1 VNIICR
7 DGRLQV
13 VSVRTG
19 IAGARALVIIGLVL
33 FGSKFLISREYP
45 PEASPP
51 KPVTLPTPAVK
62 ILSNGLKV
70 IVIERHSLPV
80 ITLRLVVKAGA
91 EADPPDL
98 PGTAQLVASLID
110 EGTEGRSA
118 QQIAQAI
125 DQIGGSLQTG
135 AEWDDSFG
143 AVTVLSDAR
152 ALAFDIL
159 SDTIIHPSFAPVEI
173 ERQRRQTLS
182 ALEVMRQDPAY
193 LADTAVSELVFSR
206 TAYSH
211 PSAGTTEAIRRI
223 SQADLRHFHGRYYR
237 PANSILAVAG
247 DITASEAFR
256 FAEGFFGPWKT
267 GPQELARAPVLAPRV
282 EPREILVIDKPDAV
296 QSQIRIGNLAVRR
309 DSPEYNTLIVA
320 NQILGGPATNRL
332 FKALRSQH
340 GLAYGAS
347 SDLLCY
353 QSVGAWVAKTSTR
366 SLETVKALQMMIEQ
380 MKRLREHAISR
391 PELDLTQGYLTGH
404 MALDFETTEQIAGRF
419 LEMAIYNLPLDYW
432 QRFPE
437 EVGRV
442 NRDQVAGATR
452 EYLDPDHAVI
462 VLVGNAALFD
472 QDLSKLG
479 HVRVISAATVDF
491 TSANLE
497 RPANAKSETGSKE

>member
-1 VNIICR
+1 MNSIFR
-7 DGRLQV
+7 DGRPQLV
-13 VSVRTG
+13 PARTSV
-19 IAGARALVIIGLVL
+19 AGARAVVIIGLVL
-33 FGSKFLISREYP
+33 LASKFLIGREYP
-45 PEASPP
+45 PEAPPP

-62 ILSNGLKV
+62 VLSNGLKV

-98 PGTAQLVASLID
+98 PGTAQLVASLLD
-110 EGTEGRSA
+110 EGTEARSA

-143 AVTVLSDAR
+143 MVTVLSDHR
-152 ALAFDIL
+152 ELAFDIL
-159 SDTIIHPSFAPVEI
+159 SDAIIHPGFAPLEI
-173 ERQRRQTLS
+173 ERQRKQTLS
-182 ALEVMRQDPAY
+182 ALEVMREDPAY

-223 SQADLRHFHGRYYR
+223 SQADLRHFHSRYYR

-256 FAEGFFGPWKT
+256 FAEGFFGSWKT
-267 GPQELARAPVLAPRV
+267 GPQEQVSPPVFAPRI
-282 EPREILVIDKPDAV
+282 EPREIVVIDKPDAV

-309 DSPEYNTLIVA
+309 DSPKYNALTVA

-366 SLETVKALQMMIEQ
+366 SLETVKVLQMMIEQ

-391 PELDLTQGYLTGH
+391 PELDLTQDYLTGH
-404 MALDFETTEQIAGRF
+404 MALDFETTEQIADHF
-419 LEMAIYNLPLDYW
+419 LEMAVYNLPLDYW

-437 EVGRV
+437 ELGRV

-462 VLVGNAALFD
+462 VLVGNAALFGK
-472 QDLSKLG
+472 DLSKLG
-479 HVRVISAATVDF
+479 HVRVISAASVDF
-491 TSANLE
+491 TSTNLE
-497 RPANAKSETGSKE
+497 RPANAQSETGSKK